1 MSEDFTA
8 KLPKNNSEVLT
19 AIKNLD
25 TNIRG
30 SVDKLVSWIGN
41 IDSRLRGVEEKL
53 ERVEKKVE
61 ERLYDTRPIWHRVI
75 ADIAQLQAGQQRLEK
90 GMDEVGSTVRTVS
103 HDQIAINDSIRKV
116 QLDFHM
122 IDNRLQNLELNS

>member
-1 MSEDFTA
+1 MSEDLTA
-8 KLPKNNSEVLT
+8 KLPKNDSEILT

-25 TNIRG
+25 ANIRG
-30 SVDKLVSWIGN
+30 SIDKLVSWISSV
-41 IDSRLRGVEEKL
+41 DSRLRSLEEKV

-61 ERLYDTRPIWHRVI
+61 TRLYDTRPIWHRVV

-90 GMDEVGSTVRTVS
+90 GVEEVSSTVRTVGR
-103 HDQIAINDSIRKV
+103 DQIAMNDAIHKV

-122 IDNRLQNLELNS
+122 IDDRLQKLELNP